1 MRISDWSSDVCSSD
15 LRLPIEGEARIGREV
30 EAALRHHRHAF
41 DATRDEG
48 IAGAHRDLAGGHVNG
63 IHRRTA
69 KAIHRRSAELL
80 RKAGEQR
87 CAPRDFIAL
96 RGLGIRAR
104 SEEHTSEPQS
114 LMRISYAVFCMKKQ
128 HNLYTHQQY

>member
-15 LRLPIEGEARIGREV
+15 L
-30 EAALRHHRHAF
+30 
-41 DATRDEG
+41 
-48 IAGAHRDLAGGHVNG
+48 HVNG

-87 CAPRDFIAL
+87 CDPRDILAL
-96 RGLGIRAR
+96 RGLGISATKQYILDQERV
-104 SEEHTSEPQS
+104 EPATIDDRPQAERRENDRQVGRVS
-114 LMRISYAVFCMKKQ
+114 RRERQCKYWWIAGRDG
-128 HNLYTHQQY
+128 T